1 MEVVKDQAQ
10 ENVAKYDPSKKYTW
24 TPNDA
29 FVLSGDEFGVVLNA
43 LRAILGTAEAQRILL
58 ADRANDVIENVF
70 ARAVEMNVAKEVP
83 EENKNSL

>member
-1 MEVVKDQAQ
+1 MEIVKDQEAP
-10 ENVAKYDPSKKYTW
+10 VAKYDPSKKYTW

-29 FVLSGDEFGVVLNA
+29 FVLSGDEFGVILNS

-70 ARAVEMNVAKEVP
+70 SRAVEMNVAKEVP
-83 EENKNSL
+83 EEKSSL

>member
-10 ENVAKYDPSKKYTW
+10 ETVNKYDPSKKYTW
-24 TPNDA
+24 TPTDA

-43 LRAILGTAEAQRILL
+43 LRAILGTADAQRVLL
-58 ADRANDVIENVF
+58 ADRANDVIKNVF

>member
-10 ENVAKYDPSKKYTW
+10 ENVNKYDPSKKYTW

-43 LRAILGTAEAQRILL
+43 LRAILGTADAQRVLL

-70 ARAVEMNVAKEVP
+70 ARAVEMNVAKEVT